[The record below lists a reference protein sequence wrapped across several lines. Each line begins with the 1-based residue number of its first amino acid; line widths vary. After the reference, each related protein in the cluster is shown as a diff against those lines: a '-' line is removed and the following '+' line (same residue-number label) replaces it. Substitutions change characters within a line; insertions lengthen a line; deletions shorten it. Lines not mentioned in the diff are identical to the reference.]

1 MYILELSHTALMFLS
16 SLSVIMYVIDKIAF
30 RSTCL
35 NIRSHLLILEDNDE
49 WDFLD
54 QVDLDNI
61 LDVFAPNIA
70 PATSV
75 AVDNSDTGVQVDT
88 IDADTLDMLSAQ
100 EQEEANLDTDRSTP
114 ILVFVRQEEFDQ
126 QQTTTNDDD
135 GAEQ

>member
-1 MYILELSHTALMFLS
+1 MFE
-16 SLSVIMYVIDKIAF
+16 Y
-30 RSTCL
+30 
-35 NIRSHLLILEDNDE
+35 HLLILEDNDE

-61 LDVFAPNIA
+61 LDVFAPNTA

-100 EQEEANLDTDRSTP
+100 EQEEANLDTDSSTP